1 MLGRFLVGFIGLTAL
16 AQPVLAQQ
24 PAPATWKPEKPIQ
37 LIVGFQAG
45 GGTDVTA
52 RLVAQ
57 AAEGIIPVPI
67 VVVNKPGASGA
78 LAAEFVA
85 GAEPDGLTL
94 LIGGGS
100 ESTTLPIYGK
110 SNYKLSDFKAIGRVN
125 REHMVLVTR
134 KGSGLDSIEAL
145 VKRAKA
151 EPGKLTYGS
160 SGHGGILQAGFQ
172 AFERA
177 AGIQL
182 SHVPYRGG
190 AHALQ
195 SVLGGHL
202 DMTLITPPE
211 AKAQLE
217 AGTVHAL
224 ATTSDRASAIP
235 DVPSL
240 KELGYDVNVENMKGL
255 MLPARTPD
263 PITRYLTEAFGRVI
277 QGEKLRE
284 IAARSGFEISY
295 LDGDAFF
302 AAMDR
307 TSKAVQAAK
316 KD

>member
-1 MLGRFLVGFIGLTAL
+1 MIRSLTLAAAAL
-16 AQPVLAQQ
+16 LAVLPAAAEPVPGQPG
-24 PAPATWKPEKPIQ
+24 WKPDRPIQ

-57 AAEGIIPVPI
+57 AAEGIIPVPVI
-67 VVVNKPGASGA
+67 VVNKPGASGA

-85 GAEPDGLTL
+85 NSDPDGTTL

-100 ESTTLPIYGK
+100 ESTTLPIYVK
-110 SNYKLSDFKAIGRVN
+110 SNYKLADFKGIGRVN

-134 KGSGLDSIEAL
+134 KGGGLDSIEAL
-145 VKRAKA
+145 IRRAKA

-172 AFERA
+172 ALERA
-177 AGIQL
+177 AGIEL

-202 DMTLITPPE
+202 DMTLITPAE
-211 AKAQLE
+211 AKSQLD
-217 AGTVHAL
+217 AGSVYAL
-224 ATTSDRASAIP
+224 ATTSDRAVAIP
-235 DVPSL
+235 NVPSL
-240 KELGYDVNVENMKGL
+240 KEFGFDVDIENMKGL
-255 MLPARTPD
+255 MMPARTPE
-263 PITRYLTEAFGRVI
+263 PTARYLVEAFRQVI
-277 QGEKLRE
+277 NSPRLRD
-284 IAARSGFEISY
+284 IAAKTGIEVNY

-307 TSKAVQAAK
+307 TSKAVLAAK
-316 KD
+316 RD